1 MENSKV
7 QKHIKNETNL
17 PGNQEN
23 QCALYLPPSPGK
35 SLNTNMVSTLLIFS
49 LTVSGHRRSWEAG
62 QPKTAIHFLLCICIR
77 PLLILCALPVPS
89 SLALLAHP
97 FPSRSNK

>member
-7 QKHIKNETNL
+7 QKHIKNEMNL

-49 LTVSGHRRSWEAG
+49 HSLWALTELGSRAAEDSDTF
-62 QPKTAIHFLLCICIR
+62 P
-77 PLLILCALPVPS
+77 PLYL
-89 SLALLAHP
+89 H
-97 FPSRSNK
+97 